1 MISLSI
7 LQGAGSGEGL
17 WPVVAGL
24 AAVVA
29 AAAAVHAAWTLHGLA
44 RAAAKRDE
52 RVDAA
57 LGELAKALAA
67 TRDEAR
73 ELDLRRV
80 EHALLDLRDLAR
92 RVEDRILVADEA
104 QRKER
109 ISPATL
115 QTQDG
120 GTLADRVITRL
131 LALGYDR
138 ITFVTPPDELA
149 RHAQGDVDVV
159 VEARRDGAA
168 CKGRVLVRAG
178 RIHDI
183 QIQSAYAAFP

>member
-1 MISLSI
+1 MLSLSI
-7 LQGAGSGEGL
+7 LQGAGDGL
-17 WPVVAGL
+17 WPVVAGV

-29 AAAAVHAAWTLHGLA
+29 AAAAVHAALTLHAAA
-44 RAAAKRDE
+44 RAAASRDQ

-104 QRKER
+104 RHKEQ

-115 QTQDG
+115 QTQG
-120 GTLADRVITRL
+120 GGALSDRVITRL

-138 ITFVTPPDELA
+138 ITFVTPPDELE
-149 RHAQGDVDVV
+149 RNAQGDLDVV

-168 CKGRVLVRAG
+168 CKGRVLVRSG

>member
-1 MISLSI
+1 MSSLSTPWETPW
-7 LQGAGSGEGL
+7 LVLAA
-17 WPVVAGL
+17 V

-29 AAAAVHAAWTLHGLA
+29 AGAAVYAAVLLQVRAKAAAQQW
-44 RAAAKRDE
+44 E
-52 RVDAA
+52 RLEASLAA
-57 LGELAKALAA
+57 LTKALAA

-92 RVEDRILVADEA
+92 RVEDRVIVADEA
-104 QRKER
+104 RHKEQL
-109 ISPATL
+109 SPSTL
-115 QTQDG
+115 QTQDAG
-120 GTLADRVITRL
+120 SLADRIVTRL

-138 ITFVTPPDELA
+138 ITFVTPPTELA
-149 RHAQGDVDVV
+149 LGTQGDLDVV

-168 CKGRVLVRAG
+168 CKGRVLVRHG